1 MLDVLR
7 RGITSGELRD
17 DVDLDLLGDLF
28 SGPMLSRAMLRM
40 AASLDEG
47 LAERIV
53 DTVLDGVRR
62 ST

>member
-1 MLDVLR
+1 
-7 RGITSGELRD
+7 
-17 DVDLDLLGDLF
+17 
-28 SGPMLSRAMLRM
+28 MLRM